1 MSTIQCK
8 YCGKDV
14 SSDNATCP
22 YCGSSINHYGSQSD
36 VPPPMQGSY
45 KSEKSEPAWET
56 SDGSI
61 IERIINTVK
70 SLIQQPAVF
79 FENLRTEGGFG
90 APCSY
95 LLFTSLFGIV
105 FYQIYMIIGSIL
117 GIASESFTGAF
128 VTAVFACFIGPI
140 IAIISSFIVAGIY
153 HILASVFSV
162 ATKPFEAT
170 YRGTAYVSGTCAL
183 FNVVPVIGSLI
194 SFIAHIYYMIVALS
208 KIHGMSMGKACLIVL
223 IPTIVI
229 CCCSIVFFFTVGA
242 TAFLAALG
250 FAAAEASNL

>member
-8 YCGKDV
+8 CCGKDV
-14 SSDNATCP
+14 SSDSATCP

-170 YRGTAYVSGTCAL
+170 YRGTAYAYGTCML
-183 FNVVPVIGSLI
+183 FNIVPVIGGLI
-194 SFIAHIYYMIVALS
+194 GGIAYIYYMIVALS
-208 KIHGMSMGKACLIVL
+208 KIHGMSTGKACLIVL

-229 CCCSIVFFFTVGA
+229 GWCSIVFFFTALVFLG
-242 TAFLAALG
+242 LAAGAL
-250 FAAAEASNL
+250 NL